1 MADITMCQN
10 ETCLSKSTCWR
21 FTATP
26 NQYWQSYCYFG
37 EKDQL
42 KWILR
47 LGLECDKEDRDIAE
61 FSALLLIALQNN
73 LFPET
78 EPVFEG
84 EDFTTVVELLELIKD
99 PEVIKQFALD
109 ITKLDKKEEG
119 VDSNSL
125 LGNRNANRDRK

>member
-1 MADITMCQN
+1 MTEN
-10 ETCLSKSTCWR
+10 
-21 FTATP
+21 
-26 NQYWQSYCYFG
+26 
-37 EKDQL
+37 QL